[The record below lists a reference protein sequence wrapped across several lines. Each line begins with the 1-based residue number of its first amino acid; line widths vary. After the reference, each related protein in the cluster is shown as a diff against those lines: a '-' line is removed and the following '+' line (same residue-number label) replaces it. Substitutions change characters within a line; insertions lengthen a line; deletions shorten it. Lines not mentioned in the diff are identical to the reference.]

1 MVQAA
6 LDGDLAKL
14 LEGEHF
20 DGLMQILAITHAG
33 MTVEEF

>member
-6 LDGDLAKL
+6 LAGDVAKL

-20 DGLMQILAITHAG
+20 DGLMQIWRSPIPG
-33 MTVEEF
+33 